1 MVIFSHQRCDIMRSS
16 LSLGILHVQ
25 TNACNWHNGRVCI
38 NYKKNVHR
46 SWFFPLLLYY
56 TIKVQCS
63 MDDPSC
69 FTPVA
74 I

>member
-38 NYKKNVHR
+38 NYKKKCAPVVVF
-46 SWFFPLLLYY
+46 SLVTILYH
-56 TIKVQCS
+56 QGA
-63 MDDPSC
+63 M
-69 FTPVA
+69 FNG
-74 I
+74 